1 MPEIIESVMG
11 QANRDRNTRR
21 CPCGARRCTAKAPPE
36 KNRTPTTDA
45 RRPSSDAR
53 STALRASADIPALA
67 PAPSTRFLFTRGS
80 PSALS
85 AACLFAGPMYA
96 ASSFCRLRAWFR
108 GRELDDCVV
117 PPAWVPCADILFFSR
132 GFFRCNG
139 VGVSGDGRWRE

>member
-1 MPEIIESVMG
+1 MHRESTTG
-11 QANRDRNTRR
+11 
-21 CPCGARRCTAKAPPE
+21 

-67 PAPSTRFLFTRGS
+67 PATSTRFLFMRGS

-108 GRELDDCVV
+108 GRELDGEVKSGTAGMAKLLC
-117 PPAWVPCADILFFSR
+117 
-132 GFFRCNG
+132 GGG
-139 VGVSGDGRWRE
+139 VEAMLNIEHTH